1 MLNPDLCPLANSAV
15 YQGVT
20 CVIGPDLLS
29 LPEQKAGPFNFHQGD
44 EAMATATGNTK
55 QQQGASVEAQQPP
68 AKRDPHILQQ
78 KWLAAA
84 RGKGIEILLM
94 NGQSVQ
100 GTLVGNDQFVL
111 WVKEES
117 GQVAMLYK
125 HACSVLRRTAQEAD
139 NGEPGKP

>member
-1 MLNPDLCPLANSAV
+1 MAAV
-15 YQGVT
+15 TEKNG
-20 CVIGPDLLS
+20 
-29 LPEQKAGPFNFHQGD
+29 QK
-44 EAMATATGNTK
+44 
-55 QQQGASVEAQQPP
+55 QQGAGAEAQQPP

-94 NGQSVQ
+94 NGHSVQ

-111 WVKEES
+111 WVKEDS

-125 HACSVLRRTAQEAD
+125 HACCILRRTAGEAD